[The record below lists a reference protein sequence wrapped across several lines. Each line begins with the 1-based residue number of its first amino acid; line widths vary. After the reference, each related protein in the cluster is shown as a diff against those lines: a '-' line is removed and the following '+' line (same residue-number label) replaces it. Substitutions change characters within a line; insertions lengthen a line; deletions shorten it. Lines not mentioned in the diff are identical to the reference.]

1 MDYSGFYEWLI
12 TNKSMSTRSAKDV
25 ISRCKRICSFL
36 SVEQLNNLSVQD
48 LNDNEKFISQ
58 SMFVKSQLRR
68 AISLWN
74 EYGGSNE

>member
-1 MDYSGFYEWLI
+1 MDYSGFCDWLI
-12 TNKSMSTRSAKDV
+12 KSKGMSVRSARDV

-36 SVEQLNNLSVQD
+36 SVEQIENLSVQD
-48 LNDNEKFISQ
+48 LNENETFMKQ

-74 EYGGSNE
+74 EYGGANE